1 MSAFVILARV
11 DDAGREAFREER
23 TQVFGGN
30 LKRERKK
37 AKLTQEALGEK
48 ADLNRTHVG
57 YLERGKRT
65 PELPTIC
72 RLADALGISA
82 GLLVDPPGAKE
93 RLDDRPA
100 DSR

>member
-1 MSAFVILARV
+1 MAIVAGV
-11 DDAGREAFREER
+11 DDAAREAFRKETTE
-23 TQVFGGN
+23 VFGDN
-30 LKRERKK
+30 LKRERKN

-72 RLADALGISA
+72 RLAEALGISA
-82 GLLVDPPGAKE
+82 GLLVDPPGPDGISAEPWKDK
-93 RLDDRPA
+93 R
-100 DSR
+100 